1 MKNIDE
7 IKSKKT
13 IQELLEFGIIN
24 IDKPSGPTSFN
35 VSDFVRKILK
45 IRKTSHFGTL
55 DPKVTGVLPI
65 ALNRACKLTGFFIG
79 HDKTYVGIMR
89 IHDDIS
95 LEEIQNKINEKFL
108 GKITQ
113 LPPVRSR
120 VKRAEREREVKK
132 FELLEKEE
140 KEILFLTEVE
150 GGTYIR
156 KLISDL
162 GDEIKKL
169 PKICASQSQQV
180 KEPCANFFATQTGNF
195 YLFNLATQQSTEN
208 SSKLKIKIG
217 AHMLELR
224 RIRAGIFSED
234 DKKYPSVK
242 LYELENAIQE
252 FENGNEEPLRK
263 IIIPGEIISE
273 IYQVVE
279 VKKEEIK
286 KLFNGKPLFKKDVDK
301 KFSDLEIGKKI
312 CIFSND
318 ILIGIYRIS
327 KEKEIFARPEFV
339 LQPIKRT

>member
-1 MKNIDE
+1 MESLEE

-35 VSDFVRKILK
+35 VSDLVRKILK

-95 LEEIQNKINEKFL
+95 IKEIQKKINEKFL

-120 VKRAEREREVKK
+120 VKRAERQREVKK
-132 FELLEKEE
+132 FELIEKEE
-140 KEILFLTEVE
+140 KDILFLTEVE
-150 GGTYIR
+150 GGTYVR

-162 GDEIKKL
+162 GDEIK
-169 PKICASQSQQV
+169 
-180 KEPCANFFATQTGNF
+180 
-195 YLFNLATQQSTEN
+195 
-208 SSKLKIKIG
+208 IG

-224 RIRAGIFSED
+224 RTRAGIFSEHNE
-234 DKKYPSVK
+234 KYPSVK
-242 LYELENAIQE
+242 IYELESAVKE
-252 FENGNEEPLRK
+252 FENGNEELLRK

-273 IYQVVE
+273 IYPVVD
-279 VKKEEIK
+279 VKEEEIK
-286 KLFNGKPLFKKDVDK
+286 KLFNGRPLFENSLLKKPANIQTGEKICV
-301 KFSDLEIGKKI
+301 FSDDK
-312 CIFSND
+312 F
-318 ILIGIYRIS
+318 IGIYRVS
-327 KEKEIFARPEFV
+327 KEKEIFARAEFV

>member
-1 MKNIDE
+1 MKSIDE

-24 IDKPSGPTSFN
+24 IDKPSGPKSFN
-35 VSDFVRKILK
+35 VSDLVRKILK

-79 HDKTYVGIMR
+79 HNKIYVGIMR

-95 LEEIQNKINEKFL
+95 IQEIQKKINEKFI

-120 VKRAEREREVKK
+120 VKRAERQREIKK
-132 FELLEKEE
+132 FELIEKEG
-140 KEILFLTEVE
+140 KDILFVTEVE
-150 GGTYIR
+150 GGTYVR

-162 GDEIKKL
+162 GDEIK
-169 PKICASQSQQV
+169 
-180 KEPCANFFATQTGNF
+180 
-195 YLFNLATQQSTEN
+195 
-208 SSKLKIKIG
+208 IG

-224 RIRAGIFSED
+224 RTCAGIFSEYSE
-234 DKKYPSVK
+234 KYPSVK
-242 LYELENAIQE
+242 IYELENAVKE
-252 FENGNEEPLRK
+252 FENGNEEFLRK

-273 IYQVVE
+273 IYPVVE

-286 KLFNGKPLFKKDVDK
+286 KLFNGKPLFEKDLINTKRFNCEKICV
-301 KFSDLEIGKKI
+301 FSDD
-312 CIFSND
+312 IFV
-318 ILIGIYRIS
+318 GVYKIS

-339 LQPIKRT
+339 LQLIKRT